1 MDFIRTLCRRI
12 SPVVLAAFGLMTL
25 YVPAAQAGMISPS
38 TYAQQAPAAGEQRQQ
53 LQQFLERD
61 DVRAQLIELGVDP
74 AEAQARVERMSDQEV
89 VTAAARMPELPAGG
103 DSVVGAI
110 VFIFLVL
117 LITDLLGLTDVYPFV
132 KKTAR

>member
-1 MDFIRTLCRRI
+1 MDTIRTACRRL

-25 YVPAAQAGMISPS
+25 HIPAAQAGMIAPS
-38 TYAQQAPAAGEQRQQ
+38 TYAQQAPDAGAQRQQ
-53 LQQFLERD
+53 VQQFLERE
-61 DVRAQLIELGVDP
+61 DVRAQLTELGVDP
-74 AEAQARVERMSDQEV
+74 LEAQARVERMSDEEV
-89 VTAAARMPELPAGG
+89 ATVAARMQELPAGG
-103 DSVVGAI
+103 NVVGAI